1 MDVQFS
7 QESINEINR
16 IIAQYP
22 KEHKKSALL
31 PVLHVVQ
38 KETNGWLSVDTMDKV
53 ADILAIKPI
62 EVYEVVTFYTMY
74 FTKPVG
80 KYVIEVCQTGPCMIC
95 GSDKIVSYLESKL
108 GIKVG
113 ETTSDNIFT
122 LRTVECLGA
131 CGYAPMLQIGE
142 QYYENLTEERIDQII
157 HELGSTYSDK
167 Y

>member
-22 KEHKKSALL
+22 KERKKSALL

-74 FTKPVG
+74 FRKPMG
-80 KYVIEVCQTGPCMIC
+80 KYHIQVCTNVSCMLRKGDEIY
-95 GSDKIVSYLESKL
+95 KQVSEMLQ
-108 GIKVG
+108 VG
-113 ETTSDNIFT
+113 HNETTPDGLFS
-122 LRTVECLGA
+122 LEEVECMGA
-131 CGYAPMLQIGE
+131 CGGAPMIAINE
-142 QYYENLTEERIDQII
+142 DYYENIDII
-157 HELGSTYSDK
+157 KVEKLIEGLK
-167 Y
+167 

>member
-1 MDVQFS
+1 MEVQFS
-7 QESINEINR
+7 QKSLTEIDK

-22 KEHKKSALL
+22 KQHKKSALL

-38 KETNGWLSVDTMDKV
+38 KETGWLSPNTMDKV
-53 ADILAIKPI
+53 ASILEIKPI

-80 KYVIEVCQTGPCMIC
+80 KYVIDVCQTGPCMIC
-95 GSDKIVSYLESKL
+95 GSEKIVSYIENKL

-113 ETTSDNIFT
+113 ETTPDNLFT

-131 CGYAPMLQIGE
+131 CGYAPMLQIEE
-142 QYYENLTEERIDQII
+142 QYYENLTEEKVDQII
-157 HELGSTYSDK
+157 QELGSKHSDK

>member
-1 MDVQFS
+1 MEVQFS
-7 QESINEINR
+7 QKSLTEIDK
-16 IIAQYP
+16 IIKQYP

-38 KETNGWLSVDTMDKV
+38 KETGWLSVDTMDKV
-53 ADILAIKPI
+53 ATILEIKPI

-80 KYVIEVCQTGPCMIC
+80 KYVIDVCQTGPCMIC
-95 GSDKIVSYLESKL
+95 GSEKIVKYIENKL

-113 ETTSDNIFT
+113 ETTPDNLFT

-131 CGYAPMLQIGE
+131 CGYAPMLQIEE
-142 QYYENLTEERIDQII
+142 QYYENLTEEKVDQII
-157 HELGSTYSDK
+157 QELGSKHSDK